1 MVSINYTLI
10 AQIVNFIILL
20 WILAKFAYKPLLK
33 TMDDRRTKIVKDM
46 DSAEQSRQQAEQL
59 KETYANQL
67 KEAKQQ
73 ANAIVAQANTMAQ
86 QLHDEALA
94 AAQKER
100 EELLATGRE
109 TVELE
114 NCSIKTGKKTVVVL
128 SSDKMGEGEEKL
140 GKILIKGFVYALT
153 QLEQLPS
160 AVLFYNSGAFLSCE
174 DSPVL
179 EDLKLLEEEGV
190 EICTCGTCLDFYG
203 LKEKLAVGNVVN
215 MYQIVQTQAQ
225 ADLILKP

>member
-73 ANAIVAQANTMAQ
+73 ANAIVAQAKTMAQ

-114 NCSIKTGKKTVVVL
+114 KKKALLDVREQIIAL
-128 SSDKMGEGEEKL
+128 STEIAGR
-140 GKILIKGFVYALT
+140 V
-153 QLEQLPS
+153 LEQKLNS
-160 AVLFYNSGAFLSCE
+160 AE
-174 DSPVL
+174 D
-179 EDLKLLEEEGV
+179 
-190 EICTCGTCLDFYG
+190 
-203 LKEKLAVGNVVN
+203 
-215 MYQIVQTQAQ
+215 QA
-225 ADLILKP
+225 LIAKVTDETMAEQKK